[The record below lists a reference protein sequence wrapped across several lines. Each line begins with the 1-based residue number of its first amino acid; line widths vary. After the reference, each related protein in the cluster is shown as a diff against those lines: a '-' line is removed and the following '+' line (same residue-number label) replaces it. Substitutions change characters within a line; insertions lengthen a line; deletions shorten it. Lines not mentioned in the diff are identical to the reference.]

1 MRYIDTSVLIAYLV
15 RETGSAAAEAL
26 MLSPGMPL
34 AVSTWSEVELLS
46 AVGIKLRTRQL
57 TETVA
62 NGVVDMYRRSIAP
75 SLHLIAVNDA
85 DHRLAVALLSGWRSS
100 LRAGD
105 SLHLAIAQARS
116 ATVYTLDRGMAAA
129 GAILGIAVVLL

>member
-46 AVGIKLRTRQL
+46 AIGIKLRTRQL

-62 NGVVDMYRRSIAP
+62 YGVVDMYRRSILP
-75 SLHLIAVNDA
+75 SLHLIAVTDA
-85 DHRLAVALLSGWRSS
+85 DHRQSAALLNGWRSG

-105 SLHLAIAQARS
+105 SLHLAIAQAHR
-116 ATVYTLDRGMAAA
+116 ATIYTLDRGMAAA
-129 GAILGIAVVLL
+129 GTILGTAVILL